1 MKGMFRFND
10 KHGSFPNPFDL
21 GLFTNLN
28 TIFGGDYWLFWFPTE
43 IKSDCDF
50 TEYPMRPHVT

>member
-1 MKGMFRFND
+1 MFRFND